1 MKKEWILWNVLQ
13 NPENITADERMEQ
26 IEWKNYYWSY
36 KALLQIFFLFIVLWP
51 GIMTLFQS
59 YLGESFSFD
68 VLLRLAILQIIV
80 IIESGRFLYSCYF
93 GNQEFYD
100 RSKGRTSYLVIGLQ
114 IAAISWIMLWIERG
128 FRHPLPWIMMG
139 VGLLIYWGL
148 CHLAYLHHAML
159 MDETTEEAG
168 HKSERWIPGVCG
180 VTLAAYFLVVNVL
193 MCTAITG
200 GRSMSH
206 LTEEEQC
213 MINTVQ
219 LGISNYYALSSYRM
233 DYTFKTDTQPEAPV
247 YDENN
252 SYDLSH
258 VYCLANDGEL
268 YNQILNPGNDK
279 SIYREYHREAE
290 NHFSWEMA
298 YEGRWISDIE
308 WAELWTENQEEP
320 EFWINEPYT
329 GLPDIDPKSVT
340 SVTKE
345 YQNQNTCYTITYNQ
359 DYDTVGTTL
368 KDNEDLKNFTA
379 TDCYTLNEYNTLIQ
393 YERTETGITKATE
406 EPRTLQRT
414 ITILGVDREQIQ
426 SEIRTLT
433 SRYTP

>member
-128 FRHPLPWIMMG
+128 FRHPLPWIMMV

-200 GRSMSH
+200 GRSTSH
-206 LTEEEQC
+206 LTEEEQR

-219 LGISNYYALSSYRM
+219 LGISNYYALSNYRM
-233 DYTFKTDTQPEAPV
+233 
-247 YDENN
+247 
-252 SYDLSH
+252 
-258 VYCLANDGEL
+258 
-268 YNQILNPGNDK
+268 
-279 SIYREYHREAE
+279 
-290 NHFSWEMA
+290 
-298 YEGRWISDIE
+298 
-308 WAELWTENQEEP
+308 
-320 EFWINEPYT
+320 
-329 GLPDIDPKSVT
+329 
-340 SVTKE
+340 
-345 YQNQNTCYTITYNQ
+345 
-359 DYDTVGTTL
+359 
-368 KDNEDLKNFTA
+368 
-379 TDCYTLNEYNTLIQ
+379 
-393 YERTETGITKATE
+393 
-406 EPRTLQRT
+406 
-414 ITILGVDREQIQ
+414 
-426 SEIRTLT
+426 
-433 SRYTP
+433 